1 METIKDLRPEEG
13 LTRALD
19 RTDDAHAADVVCIER
34 ERAQKASQVRP
45 IQVTVAGAGY
55 VGMSNG
61 AILAQQHNVTLFDVS
76 DERVDRLNAG
86 QPIIDDDLLNQY
98 LFDEERPIAATSDA
112 AEAFAGAELVIIATP
127 TNYDPDTGEF
137 DTRSIGTVLDTV
149 MAHCPDAIV
158 VIKSTIPVGFTK
170 AIRAQTGKQDIIFS
184 PEFLRESKALY
195 DNLNPSRIVVGD
207 EGPLGR
213 YIANLFLQCAA
224 TRDVPVLLT
233 GSTEAEAV
241 KLFSNTYLAMRVAFF
256 NELDTYA
263 EITGLN
269 ARHIIDGACLDPR
282 IGAQYNNPS
291 FGYGGYCLPKDTR
304 QLLRNYSGIPQN
316 LIAAIIDANATR
328 MDFVADR
335 VLSRGPKT
343 VGVYRLVMKANS
355 DNFRCSS
362 IQGVKQ
368 RLIKSGVEVI
378 IYEPLLDADD
388 FDGARVERDLDHFKA
403 QSDVILSNR
412 MEPDL
417 EEVQDKVYT
426 RDLFGVN

>member
-1 METIKDLRPEEG
+1 METIKDLYPEEG
-13 LTRALD
+13 LA
-19 RTDDAHAADVVCIER
+19 RTLNRTNEAHAADVVCIER
-34 ERAQKASQVRP
+34 ERTQKTPRIQP

-76 DERVDRLNAG
+76 DERVDRLKAG

-112 AEAFAGAELVIIATP
+112 AEAFAGAELVIISTP
-127 TNYDPDTGEF
+127 TNYDPDTGAF
-137 DTRSIGTVLDTV
+137 DTRSISAVLDTV
-149 MAHCPDAIV
+149 MTRCPDAIV

-195 DNLNPSRIVVGD
+195 DNLHPSRIVVGD

-213 YIANLFLQCAA
+213 YVANLFLQCAA

-263 EITGLN
+263 EMAGLS

-282 IGAQYNNPS
+282 IGDQYNNPS

-304 QLLRNYSGIPQN
+304 QLLRNYSGTPQN
-316 LIAAIIDANATR
+316 LIQAIVDANITR
-328 MDFVADR
+328 MDFVAER
-335 VLSRGPKT
+335 VLSRAPKT
-343 VGVYRLVMKANS
+343 VGVHRLVMKSQS
-355 DNFRCSS
+355 DNFRSSS
-362 IQGVKQ
+362 IQGVMQ
-368 RLIKSGVEVI
+368 RLIDNGVEVVVF
-378 IYEPLLDADD
+378 EPLLKTGE
-388 FDGARVERDLDHFKA
+388 FEGARVERDLDRFKRM
-403 QSDVILSNR
+403 SDVILSNR
-412 MEPDL
+412 MMPDL
-417 EEVQDKVYT
+417 EDVRDKVYT